1 VSALL
6 ELQRALAAD
15 PMVRAVE
22 PLRVIDGD
30 TFVCQVDL
38 GFYTWTRQSC
48 RLAGLNCAELN
59 EPGGPETRTELQQ
72 LLGLGPVVVRS
83 VAVDKFSG
91 RFDAEVLAGPPVGEH
106 GPPVNV
112 NAYLVAQGWAVPWD
126 GKGKKPPVP
135 WPRRPQPTAT
145 PLLAQWVDLAA

>member
-1 VSALL
+1 VSRLL

-38 GFYTWTRQSC
+38 GFYTWSRQSC

-91 RFDAEVLAGPPVGEH
+91 RFDAEVLAGPPWVST
-106 GPPVNV
+106 
-112 NAYLVAQGWAVPWD
+112 A
-126 GKGKKPPVP
+126 
-135 WPRRPQPTAT
+135 RRST
-145 PLLAQWVDLAA
+145 